1 MEGLTRV
8 NALIVPQEAIM
19 QGANGSY
26 VYVLNGKN
34 MVEMVNIHTGLM
46 TREGGW
52 IVDSGLKVGGS
63 RYRQQSDEDSSR
75 HDGASG

>member
-1 MEGLTRV
+1 
-8 NALIVPQEAIM
+8 M

-52 IVDSGLKVGGS
+52 IVDSGLKAGDRVIVSNLMKIRPGMTVRPVEKS
-63 RYRQQSDEDSSR
+63 ETLSK
-75 HDGASG
+75 